1 MAGLLGAGTCRC
13 QDVQDTTV
21 LSMQR
26 LSGDDERVTTKNTT
40 AAGPRRPYHH
50 GDLRRA
56 LLDAAASEIARIGIA
71 DLSLRAL
78 ARATSVSHAA
88 PTHHFGD
95 KRGLLTALAVQG
107 HRWLAGELEAVDGF
121 LEVGVAYV
129 DFAVAHPVH
138 FEVMFRPDL
147 LHRDDPEL
155 VLARTASRAVLQSGV
170 AKISAGTE
178 GSAQSSG
185 SAALAAWSLAHGLA
199 TLRLTG
205 NLPPTTDLA
214 GLTRAALRQLVAG
227 PPI

>member
-1 MAGLLGAGTCRC
+1 
-13 QDVQDTTV
+13 
-21 LSMQR
+21 
-26 LSGDDERVTTKNTT
+26 VTIEDAT
-40 AAGPRRPYHH
+40 AVGPPRPYHH

-56 LLDAAASEIARIGIA
+56 LLDAAVSEIARSGVA

-107 HRWLAGELEAVDGF
+107 HRWLAGELAAVDGL
-121 LEVGVAYV
+121 LEMGVAYV
-129 DFAVAHPVH
+129 GFAVAHPVH

-155 VLARTASRAVLQSGV
+155 VLARTASRAVLRSGV
-170 AKISAGTE
+170 AQTSAGTE
-178 GSAQSSG
+178 GPAQNSG
-185 SAALAAWSLAHGLA
+185 SAELAAWSLAHGLA

-205 NLPPTTDLA
+205 SLPPTTDLA
-214 GLTRAALRQLVAG
+214 GLTRAALRQLFAG
-227 PPI
+227 PLL

>member
-1 MAGLLGAGTCRC
+1 MT
-13 QDVQDTTV
+13 
-21 LSMQR
+21 S
-26 LSGDDERVTTKNTT
+26 TT
-40 AAGPRRPYHH
+40 ARTPRPYHH

-56 LLDAAASEIARIGIA
+56 LLVAAVDEIARVGVA
-71 DLSLRAL
+71 ELSLRAL

-107 HRWLAGELEAVDGF
+107 HTWLTGELEVADGF

-129 DFAVAHPVH
+129 NFAVAHPVH
-138 FEVMFRPDL
+138 FDVMFRPDL

-170 AKISAGTE
+170 ASTSPGAD
-178 GSAQSSG
+178 GSAQSLD

-214 GLTRAALRQLVAG
+214 GLTRAALRRLSAG
-227 PPI
+227 PSI